1 MSDPVAGWYP
11 DPGGRSSLRYWNG
24 HAWTQHVSP
33 PVAPP
38 EPDPAPQ
45 PPAPPMSAP
54 VASGVAPAPLGSAD
68 GGPAMPPPLTPS
80 SPQTPFPTGPPPSLA
95 FPPPAPVAAG
105 DRLGPDGQVLS
116 GWWRRVLGYLID
128 SFVLTAIALVILA
141 IVGAVTGGFGALI
154 DGEAWSELLAKS
166 EANPGYQPSEAELQA
181 LFGDGLVPFFA
192 WLSVVT
198 LALGLGNG
206 VVLVARTG
214 QTIGDRVVGTRKV
227 LAGRRVPGFGPAL
240 LRWLIPAALA
250 AMQVIPLL
258 GVAALMV
265 WVLDY
270 LWPLWDPQRQALHDK
285 AARTFVERS
294 ALAGPVNQ

>member
-33 PVAPP
+33 PVTPP

-45 PPAPPMSAP
+45 PPAPPVSPLAPSGMAAPAVPP
-54 VASGVAPAPLGSAD
+54 VAPSA
-68 GGPAMPPPLTPS
+68 GGAAGAATPQ
-80 SPQTPFPTGPPPSLA
+80 SPVPTGPPPSLA

-141 IVGAVTGGFGALI
+141 IVGAVTGGFGTLI

>member
-141 IVGAVTGGFGALI
+141 IVGSVTGGFGTLI

>member
-95 FPPPAPVAAG
+95 FPPPASVAAG

-141 IVGAVTGGFGALI
+141 IVGAVTGGFGTLI